1 MKKLGLATALLL
13 AMTGAQAYQAEV
25 QGTVGY
31 YDAELNDG
39 NYNVGAQG
47 TYYFKDID
55 TSKGPLAEAAFLN
68 QASNIS
74 AGYNFGQLS
83 ADINRSVTVGGTTV
97 AINEELDVEQHSY
110 GVKGETYIP
119 TNVVPVYASASYNHS
134 KTDAKNSFTAQN
146 IQADDSGDRYALELG
161 ALVAPNFLVA
171 VGYTS
176 ATEKDSFDT
185 FNILNNGLMSASME
199 ARSIDSDQDAIT
211 ARTKYVGP
219 IDGTNMSLGFE
230 AGIVYG
236 EDTLYN
242 LKTDLYL
249 TPKFSVGA
257 SYAEGSYK
265 SQTLPASATGVNV
278 NYFVTPAIGLGMS
291 YVYAN
296 GENGANDAQLGGV
309 NAKFRF

>member
-68 QASNIS
+68 QASSIS
-74 AGYNFGQLS
+74 AGYNFGQLTS
-83 ADINRSVTVGGTTV
+83 DINSSVTVGGTTL
-97 AINEELDVEQHSY
+97 AINEEFNVEQHSY

-119 TNVVPVYASASYNHS
+119 TSVVPVYASASYNHS
-134 KTDAKNSFTAQN
+134 KTDVKNDFTALLQD
-146 IQADDSGDRYALELG
+146 DDSGDRYALELG

-176 ATEKDSFDT
+176 ATEKDSLDT

-199 ARSIDSDQDAIT
+199 ARSIEKDNDAIT

-219 IDGTNMSLGFE
+219 IDGTNMSIGFE
-230 AGIVYG
+230 AGLVSG
-236 EDTLYN
+236 EKTMYQ
-242 LKTDLYL
+242 LKSDLYV
-249 TPKFSVGA
+249 TPKLGLGV
-257 SYAEGSYK
+257 SYTDGSYK
-265 SQTLPASATGVNV
+265 SSIVPTSAVGVNAS
-278 NYFVTPAIGLGMS
+278 YFVTPAVSLGAS

-296 GENGANDAQLGGV
+296 GEYGANDAQLGAV

>member
-68 QASNIS
+68 QASSIS
-74 AGYNFGQLS
+74 AGYNFGQLTS
-83 ADINRSVTVGGTTV
+83 DINSSVTVGGTTV
-97 AINEELDVEQHSY
+97 AINEEFNVEQHSY

-119 TNVVPVYASASYNHS
+119 TSVVPVYASASYNHS
-134 KTDAKNSFTAQN
+134 KTDAKNGFTTLRQ
-146 IQADDSGDRYALELG
+146 DRKTGDRYALELG

-176 ATEKDSFDT
+176 ATEKDSLDT

-199 ARSIDSDQDAIT
+199 ARSIEKDNDAIT

-219 IDGTNMSLGFE
+219 IDGTNMSIGFE
-230 AGIVYG
+230 AGLVSG
-236 EDTLYN
+236 EETMYQ
-242 LKTDLYL
+242 LKSDLYV
-249 TPKFSVGA
+249 TPKLGLGL
-257 SYAEGSYK
+257 SYTDGSYK
-265 SQTLPASATGVNV
+265 SYTVPTSAVGVNAS
-278 NYFVTPAIGLGMS
+278 YFVTPAVSLGAS

-296 GENGANDAQLGGV
+296 GEYGANDAQLGAV

>member
-68 QASNIS
+68 QASSIS
-74 AGYNFGQLS
+74 AGYNFGQLTS
-83 ADINRSVTVGGTTV
+83 DINSSVTVGGTTV
-97 AINEELDVEQHSY
+97 AINEEFNVEQHSY

-119 TNVVPVYASASYNHS
+119 TSVVPVYASASYNHS
-134 KTDAKNSFTAQN
+134 ETDAKNDFTALLQD
-146 IQADDSGDRYALELG
+146 DDSGDRYALELG

-176 ATEKDSFDT
+176 ATEKDSLDT

-199 ARSIDSDQDAIT
+199 ARSIEKDNDAIT

-219 IDGTNMSLGFE
+219 IDGTNMSIGFE
-230 AGIVYG
+230 AGLVSG
-236 EDTLYN
+236 EKTMYQ
-242 LKTDLYL
+242 LKSDLYV
-249 TPKFSVGA
+249 TPKLGLGL
-257 SYAEGSYK
+257 SYTDGSYK
-265 SQTLPASATGVNV
+265 SYTVPTSAVGVNAS
-278 NYFVTPAIGLGMS
+278 YFVTPAVSLGAS

-296 GENGANDAQLGGV
+296 GEYGANDAQLGAV

>member
-1 MKKLGLATALLL
+1 MKKLSLATALLL

-68 QASNIS
+68 QASSIS

-161 ALVAPNFLVA
+161 ALIAPNFLVA

-199 ARSIDSDQDAIT
+199 ARSIDEDQDAIT

-219 IDGTNMSLGFE
+219 IDGTNMSIGFE
-230 AGIVYG
+230 AGLVSG
-236 EDTLYN
+236 EETMYQ
-242 LKTDLYL
+242 LKSDLYV
-249 TPKFSVGA
+249 TPKLGLGV
-257 SYAEGSYK
+257 SYTDGSYK
-265 SQTLPASATGVNV
+265 SSTVPTSAVGVNAS
-278 NYFVTPAIGLGMS
+278 YFVTPAVSLGAS

-296 GENGANDAQLGGV
+296 GEYGANDAQLGAV

>member
-68 QASNIS
+68 QASSIS
-74 AGYNFGQLS
+74 AGYNFGQLT
-83 ADINRSVTVGGTTV
+83 ADINSITVGGNTAAV
-97 AINEELDVEQHSY
+97 NEEFDVEQHSY

-119 TNVVPVYASASYNHS
+119 TSVVPVYASASYNHS
-134 KTDAKNSFTAQN
+134 KTDVKNDFTALLQD
-146 IQADDSGDRYALELG
+146 DDSGDRYALELG

-176 ATEKDSFDT
+176 VAATESLDT
-185 FNILNNGLMSASME
+185 FNILNNGLMSATME
-199 ARSIDSDQDAIT
+199 ARSIDEDQDAIT

-242 LKTDLYL
+242 LKSDLYL

-265 SQTLPASATGVNV
+265 SRTLPTSATGVNV
-278 NYFVTPAIGLGMS
+278 NYFVTPTIGLGAS